1 MGIQIPS
8 YHLTAAKDLP
18 EMRYRLKGGGN
29 SRMQVTPLT
38 ITSLIDMF
46 AALIFF
52 LLHSF
57 GASGEID
64 FINPAIEIPPSEHAL
79 LLKRAPVITVMRDK
93 VTVEGSA
100 DMPDINTNA
109 KTGDDIDN
117 KIEETDW
124 ELPKLQAHLLE
135 YKRFF
140 ESIHQDVK
148 YPPEVIIQ
156 ADKELEFKY
165 IKRVLFTL
173 TKIGFSNVTI
183 AVRGKVNV
191 TGDEAPASGG
201 R

>member
-1 MGIQIPS
+1 MGITIPG

-18 EMRYRLKGGGN
+18 EMRYRLKGGSG
-29 SRMQVTPLT
+29 RKGFTGVLT

-46 AALIFF
+46 ATLIFF
-52 LLHSF
+52 LLHTF
-57 GASGEID
+57 GTSGDID

-79 LLKRAPVITVMRDK
+79 MLKRAPVITVMRDK
-93 VTVEGSA
+93 VTLEGGA
-100 DMPDINTNA
+100 DKADTNLQIE
-109 KTGDDIDN
+109 G

-124 ELPKLQAHLLE
+124 ELPQLKEKLLE
-135 YKRFF
+135 YKKFF

-156 ADKELEFKY
+156 ADKGLEFMY

-173 TKIGFSNVTI
+173 TKIGFTNITV
-183 AVRGKVNV
+183 AVRGKVNM
-191 TGDEAPASGG
+191 TGEEPATSGG

>member
-1 MGIQIPS
+1 MGIKIPS
-8 YHLTAAKDLP
+8 YHLTASKDLP
-18 EMRYRLKGGGN
+18 EMRFRLKGKGAYKN
-29 SRMQVTPLT
+29 QLSTSLT

-52 LLHSF
+52 LLHTF

-93 VTVEGSA
+93 VTLEGGSDKA
-100 DMPDINTNA
+100 DSNLNIA
-109 KTGDDIDN
+109 G

-124 ELPKLQAHLLE
+124 ELPQLKEKLLE
-135 YKRFF
+135 YKKFF

-156 ADKELEFKY
+156 ADKGLEFLY

-173 TKIGFSNVTI
+173 TKIGFSNVTV

-191 TGDEAPASGG
+191 EGSGE
-201 R
+201 

>member
-1 MGIQIPS
+1 MGIKIPA

-18 EMRYRLKGGGN
+18 EMRFRLKGGKGGN
-29 SRMQVTPLT
+29 QATSLT

-52 LLHSF
+52 LLHTF
-57 GASGEID
+57 GASGDID
-64 FINPAIEIPPSEHAL
+64 FINPEIEIPPSEHAM
-79 LLKRAPVITVMRDK
+79 LLKRAPVITIMRDK
-93 VTVEGSA
+93 VTLEGGA
-100 DMPDINTNA
+100 DKADSNLQ
-109 KTGDDIDN
+109 IDG

-124 ELPKLQAHLLE
+124 ELPQLKEKLLQ
-135 YKRFF
+135 YKKFF

-148 YPPEVIIQ
+148 YPPEVILQ
-156 ADKELEFKY
+156 ADKEIEFKY

-173 TKIGFSNVTI
+173 TKIGFSNVNV

-191 TGDEAPASGG
+191 MSDDPASGN